1 MSKNDRRLTDLEN
14 ASSKP
19 GGHAVLYADPDRP
32 GEYTEHPPMGNDPG
46 KRYTEAEK
54 RVLADTMELVVVE
67 YVRDWRPSGEDKAA
81 FG

>member
-32 GEYTEHPPMGNDPG
+32 GEYTERNPWGKDPG

-54 RVLADTMELVVVE
+54 QDLADQMDLVIIE
-67 YVRDWRPSGEDKAA
+67 YVRDWRPI
-81 FG
+81 